1 MNRKGLFEYKDN
13 KEWVKN
19 RKSKIEEEYDSIQKM
34 IATYGDN
41 PRGSSAVQD
50 RLAENL
56 AILLDK
62 KKETLDFAIKLEQD
76 LIDIDHALLKI
87 NQPYRNIL
95 TDVYIDGKTLVEVA
109 NDRHYSYVQ
118 ICRKHGDALK
128 LYDDI
133 ECYWMIYI

>member
-1 MNRKGLFEYKDN
+1 MNRKGLFEYRDN
-13 KEWVKN
+13 KEWVEN
-19 RKSKIEEEYDSIQKM
+19 RKLRIEEEYESIQKM

-41 PRGSSAVQD
+41 PRGSSSVQD

-56 AILLDK
+56 TTLLDK

-76 LIDIDHALLKI
+76 LIDIDNILLRI
-87 NQPYRNIL
+87 EQPYRNIL

-118 ICRKHGDALK
+118 ICRKHGKALK

-133 ECYWMIYI
+133 

>member
-19 RKSKIEEEYDSIQKM
+19 RKLHIEEEYASIQKM
-34 IATYGDN
+34 IAVYGNN
-41 PRGSSAVQD
+41 PHGNSSIQD

-76 LIDIDHALLKI
+76 LIDIDNILLKI
-87 NQPYRNIL
+87 EQPYRNIL
-95 TDVYIDGKTLVEVA
+95 SDVYIEGKTLVEVA

-118 ICRKHGDALK
+118 ICRKHGKALK

-133 ECYWMIYI
+133 

>member
-19 RKSKIEEEYDSIQKM
+19 RKSKIEEEYESIQKM

-133 ECYWMIYI
+133 ECY

>member
-1 MNRKGLFEYKDN
+1 MNRKELFEYKDN

-19 RKSKIEEEYDSIQKM
+19 RKSRIEEEYESIQKM

-41 PRGSSAVQD
+41 SRGSSSIQD

-76 LIDIDHALLKI
+76 LIDIDNVLLKI
-87 NQPYRNIL
+87 DQPYRNIL
-95 TDVYIDGKTLVEVA
+95 TSLYIDGKTLVDVA
-109 NDRHYSYVQ
+109 SDMNYGYREMT
-118 ICRKHGDALK
+118 RKKGLALK
-128 LYDDI
+128 IYDDL
-133 ECYWMIYI
+133 CKMS

>member
-1 MNRKGLFEYKDN
+1 MNRKELFEYKDN

-19 RKSKIEEEYDSIQKM
+19 RKSRIEADYATNQKM
-34 IATYGDN
+34 IATYGDYS
-41 PRGSSAVQD
+41 RGSSSIQD

-118 ICRKHGDALK
+118 ICRKHGEALK

-133 ECYWMIYI
+133 ECY